1 MSNDLDRL
9 KRLVGSQANVARA
22 LGMTPEHVS
31 RIANGKKASPDYLAA
46 IAELLES
53 LPPKDWPDRW
63 RGE

>member
-22 LGMTPEHVS
+22 LGVTPEHVS

-46 IAELLES
+46 IAELLHN
-53 LPPKDWPDRW
+53 
-63 RGE
+63 G